1 MLLFT
6 PNTFVF
12 LTFLESLTLREER
25 RLRIFENRVLVRIL
39 GPKMDANGDWRR
51 LHNEE
56 FHSLYR
62 PPNIRLSVED

>member
-25 RLRIFENRVLVRIL
+25 RLRIFENRIL
-39 GPKMDANGDWRR
+39 RQIFGTNGDE
-51 LHNEE
+51 NG
-56 FHSLYR
+56 
-62 PPNIRLSVED
+62 